1 MEPIDSLALIG
12 RNPLDRDNV
21 YVATGDSGNGMTH
34 GTIAGMLITDLIVGR
49 SNPWAALY
57 DPSRKTLGAIKEFT
71 TENLNVAAQYA
82 DVVTPGE
89 VNDVAQ
95 IAPGEGAIIRR
106 GVSKVAVSRDDT
118 GALVERSAFCTHLG
132 CVVRWNSAEKSWD
145 CPCHGSRFHW
155 DGHVVNGPAIKALA
169 ESDAS

>member
-1 MEPIDSLALIG
+1 
-12 RNPLDRDNV
+12 
-21 YVATGDSGNGMTH
+21 MTH